1 MLLNGSCAWLWSL
14 LLFLLTHR
22 TDLSALMFAVQM
34 DSLLNTRAL
43 LNASLAEDQQ
53 LSANDLLVKA
63 AALAM
68 KTVPDVNASWM
79 ETSVRMYSRCDINVV
94 LGVGDGL
101 VAPVVV
107 DAGGKGVKAIS
118 DEVRTQQLTYTAQK
132 FVNMSVA

>member
-1 MLLNGSCAWLWSL
+1 
-14 LLFLLTHR
+14 
-22 TDLSALMFAVQM
+22 MFAVQM